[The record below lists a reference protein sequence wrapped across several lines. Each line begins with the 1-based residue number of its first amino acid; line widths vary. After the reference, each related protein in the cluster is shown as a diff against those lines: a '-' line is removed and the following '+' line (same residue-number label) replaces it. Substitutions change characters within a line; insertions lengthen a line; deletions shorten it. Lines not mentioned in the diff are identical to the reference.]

1 LIAALQAA
9 DYAGRTIVISFDQ
22 ATLAALRRVDPT
34 AMMGFLVEEA
44 GTDCVKEAIELGAR
58 QLCPKARLVTRALV
72 EKAHGADLQVA
83 TWTVDEPEEMRRV
96 IAAGVD
102 GIMTNFP
109 DRLRAVIEDLQEA
122 ENAKL
127 GKTLE

>member
-1 LIAALQAA
+1 
-9 DYAGRTIVISFDQ
+9 
-22 ATLAALRRVDPT
+22 
-34 AMMGFLVEEA
+34 
-44 GTDCVKEAIELGAR
+44 
-58 QLCPKARLVTRALV
+58 LCPKAGLGTRALV